1 MRNDVE
7 HHPASAT
14 ITVVPRHALVDEQV
28 DIRLSGFAPHQLITL
43 HARMNDDINGLWE
56 SHATF
61 TADSQGMVDVGTQQP
76 LSGTYTDADPMGLFW
91 SMAVDTKTRAA
102 SPFRKTALTPTM
114 MTFTAS
120 VDEAP
125 VASAMLERLFVA
137 PEVTRVPVRDNGLVG
152 TLFHPSGS
160 GSSPGV
166 LVMGGSG
173 GGLVENTAASLA
185 SHGYAALALAY
196 FAYDGLPAGLVD
208 IPLEYFE
215 TAFHWMQGHER
226 VRDDVL
232 ALIGTSRGG
241 ELVLLLGATFPQ
253 ITAVVGYV
261 PSAVVFGGISREQ
274 RGGAAWTYRGAP
286 LAFVPGRDTPG
297 EATIADRGPIALTPG
312 FLRAVED
319 RAAVEQAAIPVER
332 INGPILLI
340 SGQDDQMWPS
350 SLFADMVIERLD
362 AHNYPY
368 PYHHLRYPG
377 AGHLIGAPYLPTTV
391 TAGRHPVADQ
401 AFAYGGN
408 AKGSAFAHADSWSRV
423 LAFLRE
429 SLTPGGGQH

>member
-1 MRNDVE
+1 MRSNADRSIS
-7 HHPASAT
+7 PMT
-14 ITVVPRHALVDEQV
+14 ITVAPEQALVDEQV
-28 DIRLSGFAPHQLITL
+28 SIRLSGFAPHQRITL
-43 HARMNDDINGLWE
+43 RAQMHDDSNGLWK

-61 TADSQGMVDVGTQQP
+61 TADHQGRVNVGTQRP
-76 LSGTYTDADPMGLFW
+76 LSGTYADADPMGLFW
-91 SMAVDTKTRAA
+91 SMVLDPRTRAA
-102 SPFRKTALTPTM
+102 SPFRNTGLTPTM

-125 VASAMLERLFVA
+125 VASATLERLFVA
-137 PEVTRVPVRDNGLVG
+137 PEVTRVPVRENGLVG
-152 TLFHPSGS
+152 TLFLPRGTSPA
-160 GSSPGV
+160 PGV
-166 LVMGGSG
+166 MVMGGSG
-173 GGLVENTAASLA
+173 GGLVENSAALLA

-196 FAYDGLPAGLVD
+196 FAWEGLPAGLVD

-215 TAFHWMQGHER
+215 TAIHWMHGHER
-226 VRDDVL
+226 VRDEGL
-232 ALIGTSRGG
+232 AAIGTSRGG

-274 RGGAAWTYRGAP
+274 TGGAAWTYRGMP
-286 LAFVPGRDTPG
+286 LSFVPGRDAPASAETANR
-297 EATIADRGPIALTPG
+297 EPIALTPG
-312 FLRAVED
+312 FLRALED
-319 RAAVEQAAIPVER
+319 TAAVERAAIPVEK

-350 SLFADMVIERLD
+350 SLFADRVIERLD

-368 PYHHLRYPG
+368 PYQHLSYPG

-391 TAGRHPVADQ
+391 TASRHPVTDHVF
-401 AFAYGGN
+401 AFGGN
-408 AKGSAFAHADSWSRV
+408 AKDSAFAHVDSWSRV

-429 SLTPGGGQH
+429 SLTPGGG